1 MPPLEDEDSDLF
13 RRSVGDIKRLR
24 TDTAEH
30 DLPRPAPAARFRR
43 MDEAEVLRD
52 SLEGNV
58 DPSELETG
66 DELCFRRPMI
76 RPADFKRL
84 RRGQFSV
91 GSEIDLHLP
100 ALIPDDY
107 LPDVHARLV
116 LYKRIASASSVDEL
130 RELQVEMIDRFGLLP
145 EPLKNL
151 IGITEL
157 KLRTT
162 PLGIKK
168 LEAGPAG
175 GRILFGPEPRIDP
188 THLIRLIQ
196 TKHQA
201 FKLDGGDKLRFFA
214 DLEEPRHRLDRVQ
227 RVLDQVTGQGG

>member
-91 GSEIDLHLP
+91 GSEIDLHGLTSAQAHA
-100 ALIPDDY
+100 ALSEFI
-107 LPDVHARLV
+107 VEASSRRLGCV
-116 LYKRIASASSVDEL
+116 RVIHGKGLRSGPGGPVIKKRIGRWLRQRDEVLAYASARAV
-130 RELQVEMIDRFGLLP
+130 
-145 EPLKNL
+145 
-151 IGITEL
+151 
-157 KLRTT
+157 
-162 PLGIKK
+162 
-168 LEAGPAG
+168 
-175 GRILFGPEPRIDP
+175 
-188 THLIRLIQ
+188 
-196 TKHQA
+196 
-201 FKLDGGDKLRFFA
+201 DGGTGAIYVLLRKKS
-214 DLEEPRHRLDRVQ
+214 
-227 RVLDQVTGQGG
+227 